1 MKKHDKDNSNLAKP
15 AKPEPNAS
23 QPEKPSPA
31 VQQEKPVSTLSSGCL
46 WSS

>member
-1 MKKHDKDNSNLAKP
+1 MKKHDKDNGNPAMP

-46 WSS
+46 